1 MDKDNPYQFQFRYS
15 HNSLEAFKTVNLKK
29 RAKGRPT
36 SLANIELPVLYE
48 NGRSINVKKLDDI
61 MSLLQFIPP
70 LYHDFYKKLRSTEDS
85 EDSEIE
91 NE

>member
-1 MDKDNPYQFQFRYS
+1 MDKDNPYQFQFYYS
-15 HNSLEAFKTVNLKK
+15 HNSLEAKK

-36 SLANIELPVLYE
+36 SLANIELPLLYE

-85 EDSEIE
+85 EIE